1 MPSPRRAMLLPRP
14 AALQEIVALH
24 RIFSAVALLGPRQCG
39 KTTLAGMVAE
49 EQPAGTAVTVF
60 DLEREADSRRLRLP
74 ERTLG
79 PLSGL
84 VVLDEVQHLPSLFTA
99 LRPLIDRPG
108 AKTKYLLLGS
118 VSPTIVKGVS
128 ESLAGRIGYLDLSG
142 FVLGEVVE
150 RGGNWGDLWERGGL
164 PSSYLAPDDR
174 ESRRWR
180 EGYFRSFLSRDHES
194 LGIAIPAAALR
205 RFWNM
210 LAHCHGQTWN
220 AAEFARAIGNGP
232 AAARRC
238 LDILSGS
245 FAVRVLAPWHE
256 NLKKRQVRAPKVY
269 VRDTGL
275 LHSLLRIRSGEELAG
290 HPKVGASFEG
300 FVIEQVLAGVDERDA
315 WFWGTHG
322 GAELDLLLFRG
333 GKRYGV
339 EVKYTDAPRVTR
351 SMRTALADLDL
362 ERLYL
367 VYPGE
372 ERYDLDERI
381 EVLPVTDIPALWPPY
396 GG

>member
-1 MPSPRRAMLLPRP
+1 MMMLPRP
-14 AALQEIVALH
+14 AALEEIAALH
-24 RIFSAVALLGPRQCG
+24 RIVPAVALLGPRQCG
-39 KTTLAGMVAE
+39 KTTLARMFAE
-49 EQPAGTAVTVF
+49 AQPAGTTVTVF
-60 DLEREADSRRLRLP
+60 DLERSADSRRLQLP

-84 VVLDEVQHLPSLFTA
+84 VVLDEVQRLPSLFTA
-99 LRPLIDRPG
+99 LRPLIDRPE
-108 AKTKYLLLGS
+108 AKTKYLLPGS

-142 FVLGEVVE
+142 FVLGEVAGQG
-150 RGGNWGDLWERGGL
+150 RNWEALWERGGL
-164 PSSYLAPDDR
+164 PLSYLAANDG
-174 ESRRWR
+174 ESRKLR
-180 EGYFRSFLSRDHES
+180 GIYLRSFLTRDHES
-194 LGIAIPAAALR
+194 LGITIPAKALR

-210 LAHCHGQTWN
+210 LAHYHGQTWN
-220 AAEFARAIGNGP
+220 AAEFARAIGSGQ
-232 AAARRC
+232 AAARRY

-245 FAVRVLAPWHE
+245 FAARVLAPWHE

-275 LHSLLRIRSGEELAG
+275 LHTLLRILSAEELAG

-300 FVIEQVLAGVDERDA
+300 FVIEQVLAGVDEQDA

-322 GAELDLLLFRG
+322 GAELDLLFFRG

-351 SMRTALADLDL
+351 FMRTALADLDL
-362 ERLYL
+362 ERLYI

-381 EVLPVTDIPALWPPY
+381 EVLPVTDLPVLWPPY

>member
-1 MPSPRRAMLLPRP
+1 MLLPRP
-14 AALQEIVALH
+14 AALGEIAALH
-24 RIFSAVALLGPRQCG
+24 RIVPAVALLDPRQCG
-39 KTTLAGMVAE
+39 KTTLARMVAE
-49 EQPAGTAVTVF
+49 AQPAGTAVAVF
-60 DLEREADSRRLRLP
+60 DLQRSADSRRLGLP

-84 VVLDEVQHLPSLFTA
+84 AVLDEVQHLPGLFAA
-99 LRPLIDRPG
+99 LRPLMDRPG

-142 FVLGEVVE
+142 FVLGEVAGQ
-150 RGGNWGDLWERGGL
+150 GGDWTALWERGGL
-164 PSSYLAPDDR
+164 PLSYLAPNDG
-174 ESRRWR
+174 ESWKWR
-180 EGYFRSFLSRDHES
+180 GIYLRSFLARDHES
-194 LGIAIPAAALR
+194 LGITIPAAALR
-205 RFWNM
+205 RFWTM
-210 LAHCHGQTWN
+210 LAHYHGQTWN
-220 AAEFARAIGNGP
+220 AAEFARAVGSGP
-232 AAARRC
+232 AAVRRY
-238 LDILSGS
+238 LDILSGA
-245 FAVRVLAPWHE
+245 FAVRVLAPWNE

-275 LHSLLRIRSGEELAG
+275 LHSLLRIPSAEELAG

-351 SMRTALADLDL
+351 SMRSALADLDL

-372 ERYDLDERI
+372 ERYDLDDRI

>member
-1 MPSPRRAMLLPRP
+1 MPSPRPAMLLPRP
-14 AALQEIVALH
+14 AALGEIAALH
-24 RIFSAVALLGPRQCG
+24 RIVPAVALLGTRQCG
-39 KTTLAGMVAE
+39 KTTLARMVAAA
-49 EQPAGTAVTVF
+49 QPEGTAVTVF
-60 DLEREADSRRLRLP
+60 DLQRSADSRRLGLP

-84 VVLDEVQHLPSLFTA
+84 VVLDEVQHLPSLFAA
-99 LRPLIDRPG
+99 LRPLMDRPG
-108 AKTKYLLLGS
+108 AKTKYLLPGS

-142 FVLGEVVE
+142 FVLGEVAGQ
-150 RGGNWGDLWERGGL
+150 GGDWTALWERGGL
-164 PSSYLAPDDR
+164 PLSYLAPNDG
-174 ESRRWR
+174 ESWKWR
-180 EGYFRSFLSRDHES
+180 GIYLRSFLARDHES
-194 LGIAIPAAALR
+194 LGITIPAAALR
-205 RFWNM
+205 RFWTM
-210 LAHCHGQTWN
+210 LAHHHGQTWN
-220 AAEFARAIGNGP
+220 AAEFARAVGSGP
-232 AAARRC
+232 AAVRRY
-238 LDILSGS
+238 LDILSGA

-275 LHSLLRIRSGEELAG
+275 LHSLLRIPSAAELAG

-300 FVIEQVLAGVDERDA
+300 FVIEQVLAGVDEQDA

>member
-1 MPSPRRAMLLPRP
+1 MPSPRPAMLLPRP
-14 AALQEIVALH
+14 AALGEIAALH
-24 RIFSAVALLGPRQCG
+24 RIVPAVALLGPRQCG
-39 KTTLAGMVAE
+39 KTTLARMVAE
-49 EQPAGTAVTVF
+49 AQPAGTAVTVF
-60 DLEREADSRRLRLP
+60 DLQRSADSRRLGLP

-84 VVLDEVQHLPSLFTA
+84 VVLDEVQHLPSLFAA
-99 LRPLIDRPG
+99 LRPLMDRPG
-108 AKTKYLLLGS
+108 AKTKYLLPGS

-142 FVLGEVVE
+142 FVLGEVAE
-150 RGGNWGDLWERGGL
+150 QGGDWTGLWERGGL
-164 PSSYLAPDDR
+164 PLSYLAPNDG
-174 ESRRWR
+174 ESWKWR
-180 EGYFRSFLSRDHES
+180 GIYLRSFLARDHES
-194 LGIAIPAAALR
+194 LGLTIPAAALR
-205 RFWNM
+205 RFWTM
-210 LAHCHGQTWN
+210 LAHYHGQTWN
-220 AAEFARAIGNGP
+220 AAEFARAVGSGP
-232 AAARRC
+232 AAVRRY
-238 LDILSGS
+238 LDILSGA
-245 FAVRVLAPWHE
+245 FAVRVLAPWNE

-275 LHSLLRIRSGEELAG
+275 LHSLLRIPSAEELAG

-300 FVIEQVLAGVDERDA
+300 FVIEQVLAGVDEQDA

-351 SMRTALADLDL
+351 SMRSALADLDL

-372 ERYDLDERI
+372 ERYDLDDRI

>member
-1 MPSPRRAMLLPRP
+1 MEEVRRAPVGAKR
-14 AALQEIVALH
+14 
-24 RIFSAVALLGPRQCG
+24 
-39 KTTLAGMVAE
+39 
-49 EQPAGTAVTVF
+49 
-60 DLEREADSRRLRLP
+60 
-74 ERTLG
+74 
-79 PLSGL
+79 
-84 VVLDEVQHLPSLFTA
+84 
-99 LRPLIDRPG
+99 RPG
-108 AKTKYLLLGS
+108 RG
-118 VSPTIVKGVS
+118 
-128 ESLAGRIGYLDLSG
+128 AGR
-142 FVLGEVVE
+142 
-150 RGGNWGDLWERGGL
+150 
-164 PSSYLAPDDR
+164 
-174 ESRRWR
+174 
-180 EGYFRSFLSRDHES
+180 RSHY
-194 LGIAIPAAALR
+194 
-205 RFWNM
+205 
-210 LAHCHGQTWN
+210 HGQTWN
-220 AAEFARAIGNGP
+220 AAEFARAVGSGP
-232 AAARRC
+232 AAARRY
-238 LDILSGS
+238 LDILSGA

-275 LHSLLRIRSGEELAG
+275 LHSLLRIPSAEELAG

-300 FVIEQVLAGVDERDA
+300 FVIEQVLAGVDEQDA

-351 SMRTALADLDL
+351 SMRSALADLDL